1 MKQILADPGIPHKF
15 VAGLKHRPE
24 ARLLRKSGTWRDFH
38 ADAALVEAGGHRY
51 IMVGLA
57 RHADAGNWLARLAAP
72 MHDLVLGR
80 PAADDSTAPA
90 TAGH

>member
-1 MKQILADPGIPHKF
+1 
-15 VAGLKHRPE
+15 
-24 ARLLRKSGTWRDFH
+24 LRKSGTWRDFH